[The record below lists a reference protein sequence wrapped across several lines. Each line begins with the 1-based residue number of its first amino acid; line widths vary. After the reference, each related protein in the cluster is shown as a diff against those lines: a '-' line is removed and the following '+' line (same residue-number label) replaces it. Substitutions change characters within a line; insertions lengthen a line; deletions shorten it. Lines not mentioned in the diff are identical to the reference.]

1 MNNQKLMAIISV
13 VLVLGL
19 SVFAVADTSTS
30 LKLGDTNGDGTIT
43 AADALEVLQYSVGK
57 IDSFSAETSTD
68 IGGQTPPD
76 PGTTDYI
83 QHTESTI
90 TDFLAWIK
98 SEEALVE
105 DNGRMAPGIE
115 YLLEN
120 NDCIIP
126 STIYDE
132 YVQGAT
138 YCGDETD
145 NSFGSLVFTFS
156 NWISEKGQII
166 CRIEEKV
173 SDSNI
178 STYDY
183 YDEILEYDVPV
194 YDLPGFEDYYNV
206 YFKKTVEFN
215 GMTQDCVIGE
225 VSNSTG
231 IVTCR
236 AMFVY
241 NGYPITLLVQ
251 HSGNYDALADFF
263 AEFTFTTLA

>member
-1 MNNQKLMAIISV
+1 MNNKKLMAIISV

-30 LKLGDTNGDGTIT
+30 LKLGDTNGDGVIT

-68 IGGQTPPD
+68 IGGQMPPI

-83 QHTESTI
+83 QHAESSI
-90 TDFLAWIK
+90 TDFLTWIK
-98 SEEALVE
+98 SEEALIE
-105 DNGRMAPGIE
+105 DNGRMAPGIKE
-115 YLLEN
+115 ILGA
-120 NDCIIP
+120 DVIIP
-126 STIYDE
+126 STVYDE
-132 YVQGAT
+132 YVQRAS
-138 YCGDETD
+138 YNGDETD
-145 NSFGSLVFTFS
+145 NGFEVLIFRFT
-156 NWISEKGQII
+156 NWINGKGQISY
-166 CRIEEKV
+166 RIEEKI
-173 SDSNI
+173 SASNI

-194 YDLPGFEDYYNV
+194 YDLPGYEDYYSV

-215 GMTQDCVIGE
+215 GMTQDCVVCE

-231 IVTCR
+231 VVTCR
-236 AMFVY
+236 VMFVY

-251 HSGNYDALADFF
+251 HSGNYDALVDFF
-263 AEFTFTTLA
+263 AEFTFTTLS